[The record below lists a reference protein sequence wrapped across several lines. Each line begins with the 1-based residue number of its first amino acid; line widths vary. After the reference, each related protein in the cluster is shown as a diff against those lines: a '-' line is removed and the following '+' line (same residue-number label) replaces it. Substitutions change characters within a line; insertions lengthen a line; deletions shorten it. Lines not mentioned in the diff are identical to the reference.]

1 MDEEIL
7 TFMGFLSCNEED
19 SEDAWAMEEEDITGE
34 RNAFDV
40 SIDEGDDLYICKLAF
55 LLKKMFP

>member
-1 MDEEIL
+1 
-7 TFMGFLSCNEED
+7 MGFLSCNEDD